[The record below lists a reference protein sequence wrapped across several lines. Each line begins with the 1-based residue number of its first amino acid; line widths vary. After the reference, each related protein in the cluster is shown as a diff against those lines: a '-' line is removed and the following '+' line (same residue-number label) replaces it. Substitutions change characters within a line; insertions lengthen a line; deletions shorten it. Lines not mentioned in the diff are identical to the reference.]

1 MYLVTGGAGFLG
13 QHLVR
18 DLVSRDVRVR
28 SLDVLLHD
36 YSELDADVEIVHQ
49 DICDPE
55 GISTAVQDCDVVIH
69 NAALVLV
76 SNAGERFWTVNVE
89 GTRNVLEAALRHDVR
104 KVVFISTWNVFGRSE
119 IVPLDEET
127 PKSPI
132 EAYGASKAA
141 AEQLCVDY
149 MKRGLDVT
157 ILRPAII
164 LGTGRLGMM
173 EFVFDRVRR
182 GRRLFIFGSGQNKLQ
197 FVSASDVASACFLA
211 ATQSCR
217 NEDFNLG
224 AQVFGTLRSDLE
236 ALVHHAGTDCR
247 IVSLPQRPGQVFVKL
262 QQALRVGPL
271 TEFHYYMMTH
281 DVWQSTSKIQ
291 KLLGWSSIHS
301 NGDVLR
307 STYDWYVDNSMWQQP
322 AGGSP
327 HLRGVKGGFVKAM
340 LKFL

>member
-18 DLVSRDVRVR
+18 GLVSRGVKVR
-28 SLDVLLHD
+28 SLDILLHD

-55 GISTAVQDCDVVIH
+55 GISTAVQGCDVVIH

-76 SNAGERFWTVNVE
+76 SNAGRRFWTVNVE
-89 GTRNVLEAALRHDVR
+89 GTMNVLEAALRYGVL
-104 KVVFISTWNVFGRSE
+104 KVVFISTWNVYGRSK
-119 IVPLDEET
+119 IAPLNEET
-127 PKSPI
+127 PKSPV

-141 AEQLCVDY
+141 AEQLCLDY

-164 LGTGRLGMM
+164 LGNGRLGMM

-197 FVSASDVASACFLA
+197 FVSASDLVAACFLA
-211 ATQSCR
+211 ATEPCR
-217 NEDFNLG
+217 NEDFNVG
-224 AQVFGTLRSDLE
+224 AQKFGTLREDLK
-236 ALVHHAGTDCR
+236 ALIAHAGTDCR
-247 IVSLPQRPGQVFVKL
+247 IVSLPQEPGRVFVKV
-262 QQALRVGPL
+262 QQALKLGPL
-271 TEFHYYMMTH
+271 TEFHYHMITQ
-281 DVWQSTSKIQ
+281 DVWQSTAKIQ
-291 KLLGWSSIHS
+291 KVLGWDSVHS
-301 NGDVLR
+301 NVDILR
-307 STYDWYVDNSMWQQP
+307 GTYDWYVDNRMWRNP

-327 HLRGVKGGFVKAM
+327 HLRSVKGGLMKAI